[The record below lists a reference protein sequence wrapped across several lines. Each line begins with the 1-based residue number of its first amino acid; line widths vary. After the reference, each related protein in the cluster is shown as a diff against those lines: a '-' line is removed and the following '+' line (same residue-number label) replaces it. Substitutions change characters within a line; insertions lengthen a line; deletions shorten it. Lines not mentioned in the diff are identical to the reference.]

1 MPLTLQS
8 NAAVM
13 FDYSSSTVRLFTG
26 NVTFHSSFSGLA
38 SGLEIQL
45 TTRSDGPCMVVLL
58 EYNYMA

>member
-1 MPLTLQS
+1 
-8 NAAVM
+8 M